1 MTDEQRDLFRRY
13 RPTAMAVAW
22 RLSQGRRRHYD
33 DLRAA
38 ALVGLWRAVTSYDAA
53 RGTSIRT
60 HVVRVC
66 RWECGDWLRGT
77 AGTRRR
83 SPCYHPGALDR
94 DVADA
99 PAGPRLHDA
108 AEYLDLVLDGL
119 GSRARLVAELLR
131 QGLQQQEV
139 ARRLGVCSPRV
150 SQIVRQIAAH
160 ARQRRDTL
168 TRQGA

>member
-38 ALVGLWRAVTSYDAA
+38 ALVGLWRAVVSYDAR

-66 RWECGDWLRGT
+66 RWECQQWLRDT

-83 SPCYHPGALDR
+83 SQCYHPGRLDH
-94 DVADA
+94 DVPGSPGRPHA
-99 PAGPRLHDA
+99 HDA
-108 AEYLDLVLDGL
+108 SEYLDLVLDGL
-119 GSRARLVAELLR
+119 GSRSRQVAEWLR
-131 QGLQQQEV
+131 QGEQQQEV

-168 TRQGA
+168 TAKGA

>member
-1 MTDEQRDLFRRY
+1 MTDEQRDLFRRW
-13 RPTAMAVAW
+13 RPTAMATAY
-22 RLSQGRRRHYD
+22 RLSLGRRRHYD

-38 ALVGLWRAVTSYDAA
+38 ALVGLWRAVTSYDPA
-53 RGTSIRT
+53 RGAGLRT
-60 HVVRVC
+60 HVVRLV
-66 RWECGDWLRGT
+66 RWECLDWLRDT

-83 SPCYHPGALDR
+83 SACYHPGRLEC

-99 PAGPRLHDA
+99 AGPRVHDA
-108 AEYLDLVLDGL
+108 GEYLDLVLDGL
-119 GSRARLVAELLR
+119 SSRARLVAELLR

-160 ARQRRDTL
+160 ARARRDTL